1 MRRRSRAGGETVK
14 TRRHKTATPKRGNAP
29 KGVRAR
35 SSSAADQETK
45 VARLARELNEAR
57 QQQIATADVLKIIS
71 HSTFDLQAVLD
82 TLVKSAARLC
92 EADIVALNRPRTQ
105 AQYWSG
111 PRTRCC
117 NAVTPYSL

>member
-1 MRRRSRAGGETVK
+1 LQAEL
-14 TRRHKTATPKRGNAP
+14 KR
-29 KGVRAR
+29 
-35 SSSAADQETK
+35 Q
-45 VARLARELNEAR
+45 ARELNEALK
-57 QQQIATADVLKIIS
+57 QQAATADVLKIIS